1 MGIYHQDKLRLHT
14 EQQLISELNFGVDY
28 LEELIVEIMARRK
41 PALHDLARAKLVR
54 LQLHTIRQEM
64 ING

>member
-1 MGIYHQDKLRLHT
+1 MGIYHQDKLRLHS
-14 EQQLISELNFGVDY
+14 EQQLINELNFGVDY
-28 LEELIVEIMARRK
+28 LEEIIVEIMSRRK
-41 PALHDLARAKLVR
+41 PTLHDLARARLIR